1 MPSLP
6 KLASGPLPS
15 RRLLLS
21 LLLVGLLLP
30 SSALAQSRTLDRI
43 AAVVGDEIILTSEVD
58 QMVKRQAQQ
67 QQQSYSDDL
76 WMQSLQDLVDQQI
89 LAEKARRD
97 TTLKISDQQVSNRL
111 DQQINRWV
119 ERAGGEEQLER
130 AYGKSIVEIKE
141 DFRSDFRTRLLAQRL
156 RQRRMQKVDVTPS
169 EMRQWFEEIPQD
181 SLPELPK
188 SVRLSQIVRYP
199 KASDNAK
206 QQAKQV
212 IGTVRDSI
220 VNGGASFADMARQF
234 SDDESTASSGG
245 QLGNVKL
252 NQLVPEF
259 SAVASRTAEGS
270 ISQAFYNDSQKSYH
284 ILRVNSK
291 SGSSVDLDHIM
302 VKVSSSDTGESRA
315 KSFLKT
321 IRDSIRNHDVSFEL
335 MARRHSEESR
345 SAENG
350 GRVTDPE
357 SGTRDL
363 VVEALNPSWR
373 RTLGTLEEGEIS
385 QPTKVKLL
393 NGDEA
398 FHIVRLDRRIPAHR
412 VSLETDSERIRQ
424 LALQDKRNR
433 KMREWIDRLRDEVY
447 VDIRISKEDIS
458 SLRSAR

>member
-1 MPSLP
+1 
-6 KLASGPLPS
+6 
-15 RRLLLS
+15 
-21 LLLVGLLLP
+21 
-30 SSALAQSRTLDRI
+30 
-43 AAVVGDEIILTSEVD
+43 
-58 QMVKRQAQQ
+58 
-67 QQQSYSDDL
+67 
-76 WMQSLQDLVDQQI
+76 
-89 LAEKARRD
+89 
-97 TTLKISDQQVSNRL
+97 
-111 DQQINRWV
+111 
-119 ERAGGEEQLER
+119 
-130 AYGKSIVEIKE
+130 
-141 DFRSDFRTRLLAQRL
+141 
-156 RQRRMQKVDVTPS
+156 
-169 EMRQWFEEIPQD
+169 
-181 SLPELPK
+181 
-188 SVRLSQIVRYP
+188 
-199 KASDNAK
+199 
-206 QQAKQV
+206 
-212 IGTVRDSI
+212 
-220 VNGGASFADMARQF
+220 
-234 SDDESTASSGG
+234 
-245 QLGNVKL
+245 
-252 NQLVPEF
+252 
-259 SAVASRTAEGS
+259 RTAEGS